1 MARIVLASL
10 GSLGDL
16 HPAIALALGLRARGH
31 AVIIATNEM
40 YRSKVNALG
49 LEFHPLRPDLL
60 AHGEHIVAEIMDG
73 HRGSERLL
81 RKHLCPAVRD
91 MQADLAPIVAT
102 ADLLIA
108 SELVFP
114 APIFAAIQ
122 GLRWV
127 SYQLAPVSLFSFHDP
142 PLLPAPDALR
152 WLQRGGWLPRVVKP
166 LAKWVSHSWWQPIRE
181 FRAGLGL
188 PPGEHPLFEGKFSPQ
203 LNLALFS
210 SVLQAPQ
217 PDWPPHTVQ
226 TGFLF
231 FDEETAAGPASPLPP
246 EVEAFLA
253 AGEPPIVF
261 TLGSAAVYVARDFYA
276 ESARAAE
283 RLGRRALLLLGK
295 NPTPANLPSSTLAWD
310 YLPYARIFPRA
321 SVVVH
326 QGGVGTTAQALR
338 AARPMLVVP
347 FAHDQFDNAAR
358 ITRLGVGR
366 TLGRSRYRLPHV
378 ARALAGLLAD
388 EHQAAAAI
396 AVSRHLLA
404 DKGVETACNAI
415 ERLLRA
421 DIKGAHPPD
430 FLDPPQIA

>member
-1 MARIVLASL
+1 MARIVLATL

-31 AVIIATNEM
+31 AVIVATNEM
-40 YRSKVNALG
+40 YRAKVNALG
-49 LEFHPLRPDLL
+49 LDFHPLRPDLL

-81 RKHLCPAVRD
+81 RKHLFPAARA
-91 MQADLAPIVAT
+91 MHADLAPIVAG

-114 APIFAAIQ
+114 APIFAIVQ

-142 PLLPAPDALR
+142 PMLPAPDALR

-166 LAKWVSHSWWQPIRE
+166 LAKWVSHSWWRPIRE

-188 PPGEHPLFEGKFSPQ
+188 PPGEHPLFEGKYSPQ

-217 PDWPPHTVQ
+217 PDWPPPTVQ

-231 FDEETAAGPASPLPP
+231 FDEAAAPNPAPPLPP

-253 AGEPPIVF
+253 GGEPPIVF
-261 TLGSAAVYVARDFYA
+261 TLGSAAVYIARDFYA
-276 ESARAAE
+276 ESARAAA

-295 NPTPANLPSSTLAWD
+295 NPPPANLPPAILAWD

-321 SVVVH
+321 SLVVH

-358 ITRLGVGR
+358 VTRLGVGR
-366 TLGRSRYRLPHV
+366 TLGRSRYRPRRV
-378 ARALAGLLAD
+378 ARVLAELLAD
-388 EHQAAAAI
+388 ERYAAAAI
-396 AVSRHLLA
+396 AASQRLRTE
-404 DKGVETACNAI
+404 KGVETACHAI
-415 ERLLRA
+415 EQLLRTG
-421 DIKGAHPPD
+421 IKGAHPPAR
-430 FLDPPQIA
+430 LA